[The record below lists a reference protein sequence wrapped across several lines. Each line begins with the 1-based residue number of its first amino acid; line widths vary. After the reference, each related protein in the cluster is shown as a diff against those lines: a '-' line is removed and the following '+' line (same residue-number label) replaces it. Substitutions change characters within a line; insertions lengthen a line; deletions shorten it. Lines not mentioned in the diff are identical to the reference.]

1 MIIIV
6 IDISLE
12 ITFSQFVKVL
22 GGSWA
27 AWSFASSFWSVCQEV
42 IGRCNCDCTKSLD
55 YVSESLWVSSVA
67 ESLWRNKFKGV
78 DFVQM
83 FWLNIFC
90 IQLGTTGG
98 PKSEVYLVH
107 KVSKAK
113 TATTRA
119 KDWIRCDLWELC
131 HEKSPAS
138 TVQHL
143 GIVRP
148 FRRFRMS
155 CFFFLEHDWILM
167 SFWVASGEIQATWR

>member
-12 ITFSQFVKVL
+12 ITFLQFVKVL

-27 AWSFASSFWSVCQEV
+27 AWSFASSFWSVCHEV
-42 IGRCNCDCTKSLD
+42 IGRCNCECTKSLD
-55 YVSESLWVSSVA
+55 YVSESLWVSSIA
-67 ESLWRNKFKGV
+67 ESLEEAN
-78 DFVQM
+78 
-83 FWLNIFC
+83 
-90 IQLGTTGG
+90 
-98 PKSEVYLVH
+98 
-107 KVSKAK
+107 SKAWILFRCFGWRCSAFSWGPLEDLNLKFILSTKPLRRRRLRQEQK
-113 TATTRA
+113 TGSGATFGTVPR
-119 KDWIRCDLWELC
+119 KI
-131 HEKSPAS
+131 PAS